1 MSTQTI
7 EQIEQIDKRRYR
19 FNLWRAIA
27 LVLFVGGVLAQTI
40 VPEGTPIW
48 SNFITFVY
56 GMGCGLTIVVN
67 MAFVMLVGR
76 IRRDA
81 ELNEALNNEMFRHYT
96 LRSALCGYYAAMGV
110 GLVLGGVTWS
120 RFGNVDIPGEVCC
133 LAILFAGVLAQTVAL
148 LVYDRSR

>member
-7 EQIEQIDKRRYR
+7 EQIEKIDKRRYR

-40 VPEGTPIW
+40 VPGDTPFW
-48 SNFITFVY
+48 SNFIRFIY
-56 GMGCGLTIVVN
+56 GTGCGLTIVVN
-67 MAFVMLVGR
+67 MAFIMLAGR
-76 IRRDA
+76 IRRDP

-96 LRSALCGYYAAMGV
+96 LRSGQSAFYAMMAAGI
-110 GLVLGGVTWS
+110 VLGGMTWH
-120 RFGNVDIPGEVCC
+120 RLGNIEIPGEVCC

-148 LVYDRSR
+148 LVYDRAR